1 MMRWIYGFIIWLLAT
16 ASVSANVQC
25 EMPDDM
31 VLDSIVRVSGGTTEA
46 TGVVIDR
53 NLVLTAAH
61 VIADMETAPF
71 IGYHGIHKQA
81 QIIAVFSDYDLA
93 LLTTDTGSLTPI
105 PFSKQDLH
113 PLEAVWTIGYP
124 RAGNLTSA
132 TGVFKSDLEEGEIHV
147 TAFVDSGQSGGG
159 VLSCEYGRFV
169 LSGMIKG
176 FGAIDYGDYY
186 VRVDDYSVAV
196 PASDIK
202 SFVYQNVELAR
213 FEP

>member
-1 MMRWIYGFIIWLLAT
+1 MRWVYGIIIWLVAMPLMAAHT
-16 ASVSANVQC
+16 TC
-25 EMPDDM
+25 KMPDDS
-31 VLDSIVRVSGGTTEA
+31 VLNSIVRVSGGTTEA
-46 TGVVIDR
+46 TGVVIDK

-61 VIADMETAPF
+61 VIASMETTPVV
-71 IGYHGIHKQA
+71 GYHGTQKQA
-81 QIIAVFSDYDLA
+81 EIIAIFTDYDLA

-105 PFSKQDLH
+105 PFSQQDLY
-113 PLEAVWTIGYP
+113 PLETVWAIGYP

-132 TGVFKSDLEEGEIHV
+132 TGVFKHDLEAGEIQV

-176 FGAIDYGDYY
+176 FGAIDHGDYY
-186 VRVDDYSVAV
+186 VRVDDYSIAV
-196 PASDIK
+196 PTSDIK

-213 FEP
+213 FER

>member
-1 MMRWIYGFIIWLLAT
+1 MQWIYGFIIWLVAMPLM
-16 ASVSANVQC
+16 ASHTLC
-25 EMPDDM
+25 E
-31 VLDSIVRVSGGTTEA
+31 VLDDTVLNSIVRVSGGTTEA
-46 TGVVIDR
+46 TGVVIDK

-71 IGYHGIHKQA
+71 VDYLGTHKQA
-81 QIIAVFSDYDLA
+81 KIIAVFTDYDLA
-93 LLTTDTGSLTPI
+93 LLTTDTGSLSPI
-105 PFSKQDLH
+105 PFSQQDLY

-132 TGVFKSDLEEGEIHV
+132 TGVYKSDLEEGEIQV

-159 VLSCEYGRFV
+159 VLSCEDGRFV